1 MAYGM
6 EWRKKMNDDHL
17 DQKLRKILGTE
28 LYRDGIFVMNLV
40 RDITNL
46 PFSISNFYK
55 DLIIALSNDREYKAK
70 ATFEISC
77 TQFEEFWFCG
87 NDEDAANR
95 CDLAMKILN
104 KHGYIKYTQDWRHDT
119 LTLEDETI
127 MQNLSEVERDNI
139 WNPLG

>member
-55 DLIIALSNDREYKAK
+55 DLIIALSN
-70 ATFEISC
+70 
-77 TQFEEFWFCG
+77 
-87 NDEDAANR
+87 N
-95 CDLAMKILN
+95 
-104 KHGYIKYTQDWRHDT
+104 
-119 LTLEDETI
+119 
-127 MQNLSEVERDNI
+127 
-139 WNPLG
+139 